1 MLAYRAQLGRVGG
14 SRLGLGSFNEIPC
27 HRWGF
32 VCVAYRASLSAPASH
47 RDSVLCYQRFKAG
60 SEAQRGKPKGTLE
73 SEIRIAVL
81 LLGQRPPRYTGVLMF
96 ILCGNVVIDLSVCVY
111 YKTGKSRKRGLK
123 G

>member
-1 MLAYRAQLGRVGG
+1 MNGEKQKGR
-14 SRLGLGSFNEIPC
+14 
-27 HRWGF
+27 
-32 VCVAYRASLSAPASH
+32 
-47 RDSVLCYQRFKAG
+47 
-60 SEAQRGKPKGTLE
+60 PKGINLTEGTLE
-73 SEIRIAVL
+73 NEIRIEML